1 MKLNDRLNDELN
13 DMTDEEIKELLA
25 WWEEL
30 VSVE

>member
-13 DMTDEEIKELLA
+13 DMTDEEIKELRA